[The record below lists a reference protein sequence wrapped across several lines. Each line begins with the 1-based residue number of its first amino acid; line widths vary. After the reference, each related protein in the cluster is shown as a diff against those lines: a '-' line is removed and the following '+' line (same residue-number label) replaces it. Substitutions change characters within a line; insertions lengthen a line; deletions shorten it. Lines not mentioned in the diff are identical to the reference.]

1 MAATAATICHDL
13 NKINTEDVDL
23 YELEEQTSR
32 ISADLCQID
41 HNETDLEELAD
52 QTREIVANL
61 ENDKRKREGPLNNPK
76 MTLGVWCTL
85 QGVDIGEHT

>member
-23 YELEEQTSR
+23 YELE
-32 ISADLCQID
+32 
-41 HNETDLEELAD
+41 D

-61 ENDKRKREGPLNNPK
+61 ETIKESGKAL
-76 MTLGVWCTL
+76 
-85 QGVDIGEHT
+85 